1 MEFDD
6 KGLFSVM
13 IRLLL
18 CCCLLGVGAC
28 RPTRILSLPKGDA
41 SLGGSVFYQQ
51 AAAMGWQA
59 RDSFIL
65 QQVQAGNIPSFLRRF
80 VPVRVRISAARSS
93 TVVTFFVSP
102 DYLSVGND
110 QDWARVSLTAK
121 GAAKALSMLDC
132 FAPTPR
138 LVDLIYQQASSK
150 LVPVPLYAHRDST
163 PVMWHH
169 HLIIEGQRKQQK
181 GLIAGIK
188 KDIVFVNDKGDSVLA
203 NRVGIYGW
211 HKPGARPIQPFY
223 QGHVWWYADYSH
235 GLRLVSRQ
243 LKVGRTWTTIEA
255 LLRDSTM
262 RASLF

>member
-1 MEFDD
+1 VKFDD
-6 KGLFSVM
+6 KALFSDM

-18 CCCLLGVGAC
+18 FCCLVGLGAC
-28 RPTRILSLPKGDA
+28 RSTRLLPLTKGDP
-41 SLGGSVFYQQ
+41 SVGGAVFYQQ
-51 AAAMGWQA
+51 ASAMGWAA

-65 QQVQAGNIPSFLRRF
+65 QQLKAANIPSFLRKM
-80 VPVRVRISAARSS
+80 VPVRVTIPSEHKPV
-93 TVVTFFVSP
+93 VVTFFVSP
-102 DYLSVGND
+102 DYLSIGSD

-121 GAAKALSMLDC
+121 GAVKALSMLDC

-138 LVDLIYQQASSK
+138 LADLIYRQAKVK
-150 LVPVPLYAHRDST
+150 LAPVPLFAHRDST

-169 HLIIEGQRKQQK
+169 HLIIEGQRKQRQ

-188 KDIVFVNDKGDSVLA
+188 KDIVFVNAKGDSVMD

-211 HKPGARPIQPFY
+211 HKTDGVPIQPFY

-243 LKVGRTWTTIEA
+243 VKVGRKWTRIEA
-255 LLRDSTM
+255 LLRDTSL